1 MALKAQFKNTTSKGG
16 VVYIVDGTPSE
27 LAEYKS
33 SIPAEWLNSHIAD
46 DGTMLLYASFAMPGK
61 RSAWHPMYKVQTGE
75 NAGRYTLDTADLR
88 FAEAQLKGV
97 KNAILQ
103 DKLATAIVQDLRGTV
118 SDTVL
123 TQIPQVQVTPT
134 NLSEGDINKVD

>member
-1 MALKAQFKNTTSKGG
+1 MALKAQFKGTTKNGG
-16 VVYIVDGTPSE
+16 VVYKVQGTPE
-27 LAEYKS
+27 EIQTYKS
-33 SIPAEWLNSHIAD
+33 SIPAEWLDKHIAD
-46 DGTMLLYASFAMPGK
+46 DGTMLLFASFAMPGK
-61 RSAWHPMYKVQTGE
+61 RDAWHPMYKVLTGD

-97 KNAILQ
+97 KNEILQ

-123 TQIPQVQVTPT
+123 TQIPQVTVTP
-134 NLSEGDINKVD
+134 NLNEPDVNKVD